1 MIPSVLLAGSFKLR
15 SLKLSQSYSKN
26 FYLDIWIFF
35 LNHPHKKRV
44 FHNVSLT
51 NLENVLQIKLITN
64 RARECMFIRVSGC
77 KNFENVSAWCHPPS
91 WVWCV
96 YQSAQKKLWICH
108 CYSTALGETLHTCL
122 LSLGMAWHAPP
133 CPTKSCSLWCFLSLE
148 TIFMSN
154 TQHSDWFFCSWIQI
168 IKDKSCNLSGQK
180 HINLQLEFLY
190 FELGENLF
198 NLVVP
203 PLPPPQQVQA
213 LQGMPEHIQLSLTG
227 FLSLETIH
235 L

>member
-1 MIPSVLLAGSFKLR
+1 MSLLGATHLHGFDVCTSM
-15 SLKLSQSYSKN
+15 SK
-26 FYLDIWIFF
+26 
-35 LNHPHKKRV
+35 
-44 FHNVSLT
+44 
-51 NLENVLQIKLITN
+51 
-64 RARECMFIRVSGC
+64 
-77 KNFENVSAWCHPPS
+77 
-91 WVWCV
+91 
-96 YQSAQKKLWICH
+96 KKLWICH

-168 IKDKSCNLSGQK
+168 IKEKSCNLSGQE